1 MRTTRL
7 LATALAAVAATGAA
21 VLGGAGTAAADTASP
36 GPSGSASAPTEAG
49 TGFRTATA
57 LQQGQTAT
65 ASGSTGDYLYWMFP
79 ATAGQNATVE
89 ATVTLPDAS
98 ARHGSATWRIDLY
111 DGLRRRQACAAG
123 HPSRTAAADAAE
135 VTLRCTLR
143 TVRPWSEAWANDPL
157 PGAYYVRL
165 TVTDL
170 PDQDLGLAVKTEIT
184 ATAEDAGG
192 SKAGDGE
199 LAAPLTPV
207 DQAGA
212 TLDPAADPSASATA
226 TDGASPR
233 PASLAAPDGGWSP
246 GWWSDRWIWTVA
258 GGVLGALAA
267 VAGYS
272 LTRHPRR
279 RAGQASRSIA
289 STESPGLR

>member
-233 PASLAAPDGGWSP
+233 PPPWRPRRRLVTGLVVRPVDL
-246 GWWSDRWIWTVA
+246 DRRRGRA
-258 GGVLGALAA
+258 GRAGA